1 MIKKIGQLVSYQAP
15 GFNLWNEIEAQ
26 EQCKIKSI
34 TRLGVQAPVNSCIY
48 INGEAVYMG
57 ALERIEFADADI
69 VSPIIVNNVKND
81 VNNESSVYV
90 ILDYEY
96 IEEKKGV

>member
-15 GFNLWNEIEAQ
+15 GFNLWDEIEEQ
-26 EQCKIKSI
+26 EQCNIQVI
-34 TRLGVQAPVNSCIY
+34 TRMSVQAPINSCIY
-48 INGEAVYMG
+48 INGEAIYMG
-57 ALERIEFADADI
+57 AIERIELNDINI
-69 VSPIIVNNVKND
+69 VSPIIVDNTKND
-81 VNNESSVYV
+81 EKNESSIYV